1 MTPGNLLML
10 GRSAASKI
18 IYVRPVGSPEK
29 TSNIGEIL
37 TQKVWCDPLD
47 PHPNR
52 PAEFFVQKLFM
63 AHFRL

>member
-1 MTPGNLLML
+1 ML

-18 IYVRPVGSPEK
+18 IYVRPVGSPKTLQILEK
-29 TSNIGEIL
+29 IL
-37 TQKVWCDPLD
+37 TSIIWRDPLD
-47 PHPNR
+47 PHSNR